1 MLGHTFFFYAFIYNL
16 DRRRRQFLPY
26 KPTSSKEHK
35 VTELN
40 LLQEGKLSLHSLT
53 GYPTCEHA
61 RVYSTKARQNVSSS
75 SELGKKDSFFLSF
88 FFIIIIIKIKKNPMI
103 TVCFFNSHAEVR
115 YAAGYERIWVDVFVA
130 RQEWEKEKRATF
142 LYGIL
147 HTNTI

>member
-1 MLGHTFFFYAFIYNL
+1 
-16 DRRRRQFLPY
+16 
-26 KPTSSKEHK
+26 
-35 VTELN
+35 
-40 LLQEGKLSLHSLT
+40 
-53 GYPTCEHA
+53 
-61 RVYSTKARQNVSSS
+61 
-75 SELGKKDSFFLSF
+75 
-88 FFIIIIIKIKKNPMI
+88 MI